1 MIRFQT
7 PGALRTVQ
15 VGQLRVS
22 YVPDGAVKMVP
33 KFLFPSTTAEDW
45 VAGADFLDADGWLT
59 ISSGGLLVER
69 GERAILLDS
78 GYGPHPE
85 PVSSPECGMALMYG
99 GAFVDNLRKLGRE
112 PAGIEAVVISHLH
125 LEHFGWAAEPEFTH
139 AEVLLSETE
148 WAARDVSFG
157 VTPEVVAALAPR
169 VRSIADGEEFF
180 PGITALALPGHTA
193 GQTGFWLDGG
203 DGACLLAF
211 ADVMHSPIQ
220 VTHPEWPLI
229 GEPDPQRSEQ
239 TRREILHRLRGES
252 TIGFGIH
259 FADAQFGRPRETAN
273 GLVWEPLP

>member
-1 MIRFQT
+1 M
-7 PGALRTVQ
+7 
-15 VGQLRVS
+15 S

-33 KFLFPSTTAEDW
+33 GFLFPASTAEDW
-45 VAGADFLDADGWLT
+45 DANADYLDPDGWLT
-59 ISSGGLLVER
+59 ISSGGLLVES

-85 PVSSPECGMALMYG
+85 PVSSAENGIALMYG
-99 GAFVDNLRKLGRE
+99 GAFVDNLRTLERAPE
-112 PAGIEAVVISHLH
+112 EIEAIAISHLH

-148 WAARDVSFG
+148 WAARETSFG

-180 PGITALALPGHTA
+180 PGVTALALPGHTA
-193 GQTGFWLDGG
+193 GQTGFWLDG
-203 DGACLLAF
+203 DGARLLVF

-220 VTHPEWPLI
+220 VIHPEWPLV
-229 GEPDPQRSEQ
+229 GEPDPQRSEL
-239 TRREILHRLRGES
+239 TRRKILDSLRDGS

-259 FADAQFGRPRETAN
+259 FADAQFGRPRVTAD